1 MNWPVKKLGDILS
14 TAEIFTDGDW
24 VESKDQD
31 VNGSIRL
38 LQLADIGD
46 GNFINKSNRFINEST
61 FIRLKCTEV
70 QLGDILIARMP
81 DPLGRAC
88 IFEGISQKCITV
100 VDVCIIRVDSN
111 IVDARWLMHAINS
124 DSVRRQIS
132 SFAKGAT
139 RVRISRKNLS
149 HIQIEFP
156 PLAEQQRIAEL
167 LDTADRILK
176 QRESAIAKLDQLAQS
191 VFVDMFGSQYWE
203 VHKLSTICD
212 LQNGYAFK
220 SDDYVDKS
228 DVLNC
233 RMSNIRPNGDF
244 DIFYNA
250 RYLHNS
256 FSEKYKEFLLNDGDV
271 IIAMTDM
278 AGEPKIL
285 GVPTIVDT
293 KGKKLLLNQRVGK
306 LVFKKQK
313 TLNIDYLKFALIQ
326 RSVKNYFK
334 KFANGGV
341 QINLGKTD
349 LLSVPIAIPSYE
361 QQINFSQK
369 IQKIFVLKEVQNFE
383 LQKFIKLQSSLQHQL
398 FAVH

>member
-1 MNWPVKKLGDILS
+1 MNWPLVKLGDLCVVKRGTTITQKEAIEGKVPVVSGGLKPTYFHNS
-14 TAEIFTDGDW
+14 
-24 VESKDQD
+24 SNR
-31 VNGSIRL
+31 NGNTITVSGSG
-38 LQLADIGD
+38 ASAG
-46 GNFINKSNRFINEST
+46 FINFYKEPIFASDCST
-61 FIRLKCTEV
+61 VEPKNDT
-70 QLGDILIARMP
+70 
-81 DPLGRAC
+81 
-88 IFEGISQKCITV
+88 
-100 VDVCIIRVDSN
+100 VDVSYIYRAMQNLQEYIYTKLKAGAAQPHVY
-111 IVDARWLMHAINS
+111 
-124 DSVRRQIS
+124 
-132 SFAKGAT
+132 AKDLA
-139 RVRISRKNLS
+139 NLE
-149 HIQIEFP
+149 IQLP
-156 PLAEQQRIAEL
+156 PLAEQQRVAKL
-167 LDTADRILK
+167 LDTADHILK

-191 VFVDMFGSQYWE
+191 VFVDMFGSQTLE

-220 SDDYVDKS
+220 SDDYVDES

-250 RYLHNS
+250 RYLHNN

-285 GVPTIVDT
+285 GVPTIVVT

-306 LVFKKQK
+306 LVFKKQD
-313 TLNIDYLKFALIQ
+313 TLNVDYLKFALTQ

-361 QQINFSQK
+361 QQINFSHK
-369 IQKIFVLKEVQNFE
+369 IQKIFRLKLN
-383 LQKFIKLQSSLQHQL
+383 KAA
-398 FAVH
+398 FA

>member
-1 MNWPVKKLGDILS
+1 MNWPVIKLRDLQQKKRGSLDPS
-14 TAEIFTDGDW
+14 KNSNEIFTLYSIPAYDMGEPQILRGSEIGSSKQLVSNGD
-24 VESKDQD
+24 VLISKI
-31 VNGSIRL
+31 VPHIR
-38 LQLADIGD
+38 
-46 GNFINKSNRFINEST
+46 
-61 FIRLKCTEV
+61 
-70 QLGDILIARMP
+70 
-81 DPLGRAC
+81 RAW
-88 IFEGISQKCITV
+88 V
-100 VDVCIIRVDSN
+100 VDDSYGN
-111 IVDARWLMHAINS
+111 
-124 DSVRRQIS
+124 RQIAS
-132 SFAKGAT
+132 GEWIVFNSEKILPVFF
-139 RVRISRKNLS
+139 RQFLLSDVFHRKFMTTVAGVGGSLLRAQPRLVADFNFSL
-149 HIQIEFP
+149 P
-156 PLAEQQRIAEL
+156 PLAEQQRIAAL

-176 QRESAIAKLDQLAQS
+176 LRESAIAKLDQLAQS
-191 VFVDMFGSQYWE
+191 VFVDMFGSQTWE

-250 RYLHNS
+250 RYLHNN

-306 LVFKKQK
+306 LVFKKQN
-313 TLNIDYLKFALIQ
+313 TLNIDYLKFALTQ
-326 RSVKNYFK
+326 RSIKNYFK

-341 QINLGKTD
+341 QINLGKSD
-349 LLSVPIAIPSYE
+349 LLSVPISIPSYE
-361 QQINFSQK
+361 QQIIFSQK
-369 IQKIFVLKEVQNFE
+369 IQKIFKLKHIEITE
-383 LQKFIKLQSSLQHQL
+383 LDKIKNLQSSLQHQS
-398 FAVH
+398 FAVN

>member
-1 MNWPVKKLGDILS
+1 MKWPVKKLGEIL
-14 TAEIFTDGDW
+14 TNAELFTDGNW

-46 GNFINKSNRFINEST
+46 GHFINKSNRFINEST
-61 FIRLKCTEV
+61 FKKLKCTEV
-70 QLGDILIARMP
+70 RMGDILIARMP

-88 IFEGISQKCITV
+88 ILEGIAQKCITV
-100 VDVCIIRVDSN
+100 VDVCVIRVNSN
-111 IVDARWLMHAINS
+111 YVDARWLMHGINS
-124 DSVRRQIS
+124 DSIRNQIAT
-132 SFAKGAT
+132 FAKGAT

-149 HIQIEFP
+149 QIQIEFP
-156 PLAEQQRIAEL
+156 PLTEQQRIADL
-167 LDTADRILK
+167 LYAADRILK

-191 VFVDMFGSQYWE
+191 VFVEMFGSQAWE
-203 VHKLSTICD
+203 VHKLSEICD

-220 SDDYVDKS
+220 SDDYVDES

-250 RYLHNS
+250 RYLHNN
-256 FSEKYKEFLLNDGDV
+256 FSEKYKEFLLRDGDV

-306 LVFKKQK
+306 LVFKKQN
-313 TLNIDYLKFALIQ
+313 TLNIDYLKFALTQ
-326 RSVKNYFK
+326 RSIKNYFK

-341 QINLGKTD
+341 QINLGKSD

-361 QQINFSQK
+361 QQIIFSQK
-369 IQKIFVLKEVQNFE
+369 IQRIFKLKHIEIIE
-383 LQKFIKLQSSLQHQL
+383 LDKLKKLQSSLQHQS
-398 FAVH
+398 FAVN